1 MDVKTLVKK
10 MQPIFAI
17 MIMIMLII
25 LISKLGEYNRL
36 QKDINENCGWTDE
49 NYKCYC
55 QYSEVMELSME
66 NILYGDVDDVP
77 LDG

>member
-1 MDVKTLVKK
+1 MDIKTLVKK
-10 MQPIFAI
+10 LQPLIAV
-17 MIMIMLII
+17 MVMIMLII
-25 LISKLGEYNRL
+25 LVSELAQYNKL
-36 QKDINENCGWTDE
+36 QKEINENCGWTDE

-66 NILYGDVDDVP
+66 NILYGDGNDVP

>member
-55 QYSEVMELSME
+55 RHADVIEFSVADLG
-66 NILYGDVDDVP
+66 YGEVDDVP
-77 LDG
+77 LVG